1 MNGIVAKICYYFRL
15 FSFLCVLLRIIS
27 KKYGKKIICF
37 LQIHKIEN
45 NKNMHFGC
53 KRILVLLAMGIGT
66 LFIGFA
72 QPKEKPRIIIST
84 DIGGTDPDDN
94 QSMIHFMMYSDLFDT
109 EGLISSPYGK
119 GRKKD
124 LLDMIDL
131 YEKDFPQLVAHN
143 KALATPDQLRRVCKQ
158 GTIPGA
164 PFAGFSTPTEGSEWI
179 ITCAK
184 KKSGRPLWVL
194 VWGGL
199 EDLSQ
204 ALHDAPEIEKN
215 IRVYWI
221 GGPNKKWSVN
231 AYSYL
236 VSHHPN
242 LWMIEANATY
252 RGWFMEDEN
261 APATMHEG
269 AYYENFI
276 KGHGGMGVDFINYYK
291 GYVKMG
297 DTPSLAYLMHGNPNY
312 PQRESWGGQFTPITR
327 SSRTIFERNTTTA
340 DTIPAYGV
348 VEWRFKGPKLPISSD
363 SVCFTLEVQKQE
375 WPGYYLGN
383 GVYGVRYSSKKP
395 EVSNY
400 IIHSKIAALDGQ
412 KGEYVSTAP
421 WPGKPSKDDFKL
433 GKNWYGDMPNPELF
447 LGEQQGAKTVSKHR
461 EAFLSDWA
469 KRWAWLK

>member
-1 MNGIVAKICYYFRL
+1 MK
-15 FSFLCVLLRIIS
+15 S
-27 KKYGKKIICF
+27 KIIKSRRF
-37 LQIHKIEN
+37 LFE
-45 NKNMHFGC
+45 C
-53 KRILVLLAMGIGT
+53 ILVLLIQGIGSVSAA
-66 LFIGFA
+66 FA
-72 QPKEKPRIIIST
+72 QSKEKPRIIVST

-94 QSMIHFMMYSDLFDT
+94 QSMIYLMMYSDLFQI

-131 YEKDFPQLVAHN
+131 YEKDYPQMVAHN
-143 KALATPDQLRRVCKQ
+143 KALATPNQLRQVCKQ
-158 GTIPGA
+158 GIIPGA
-164 PFAGFSTPTEGSEWI
+164 PYAGYSTPTEGSEWMI
-179 ITCAK
+179 RSAK
-184 KKSGRPLWVL
+184 KKSKQPLWVL

-199 EDLSQ
+199 EDLAQ

-221 GGPNKKWSVN
+221 GGPNKKWSIN
-231 AYSYL
+231 SYSYI
-236 VSHHPN
+236 VAHHPN
-242 LWMIEANATY
+242 VWMIEANATY
-252 RGWFMEDEN
+252 RGWFMEDEK
-261 APATMHEG
+261 APATMHDG

-276 KGHGGMGVDFINYYK
+276 KGHGAMGADFINYYK

-297 DTPSLAYLMHGNPNY
+297 DTPSLAYLMHGTPNH
-312 PQRESWGGQFTPITR
+312 PQGESWGGQFVPISR
-327 SSRTIFERNTTTA
+327 SSNAIFERNTTIA

-348 VEWRFKGPKLPISSD
+348 MEWRFKGPRLAISPD
-363 SVCFTLEVQKQE
+363 SACFTLEVQKQE

-383 GVYGVRYSSKKP
+383 GVYAVRYSSKKP

-400 IIHSKIAALDGQ
+400 LTNSKIAELDGQ

-421 WPGKPSKDDFKL
+421 WPGKPSKNDFKL
-433 GKNWYGDMPNPELF
+433 GKNWFGDLPNPELF
-447 LGEQQGAKTVSKHR
+447 LGEQQGARTISKHR